1 MIEFSAHFTVGG
13 SLYLGLLEDEGLP
26 DTTVLT
32 VVGGLEV
39 HDDVVEGAGHEGVEL
54 GHLWTGLWGRGT
66 LRCGDSRTGGRGGR

>member
-1 MIEFSAHFTVGG
+1 MIELSARFTVGG
-13 SLYLGLLEDEGLP
+13 SLYLGLLKDEGLP
-26 DTTVLT
+26 DAAVLT

-39 HDDVVEGAGHEGVEL
+39 HGDGVEGPDHEGVEL